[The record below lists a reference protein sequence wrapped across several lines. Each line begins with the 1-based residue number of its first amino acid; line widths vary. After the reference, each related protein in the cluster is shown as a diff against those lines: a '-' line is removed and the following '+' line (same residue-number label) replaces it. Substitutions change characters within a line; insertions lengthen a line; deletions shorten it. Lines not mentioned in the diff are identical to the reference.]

1 MYVLSVSSLK
11 GGVGKTTVALGLAS
25 AAASRGLRTLVVD
38 LDPQCDATTGLG
50 AIGEFSETC
59 ADVLQSPRHNVVH
72 RAIVAST
79 WSKILSAKID
89 IMVGSPKVQASDHP
103 NPSIKE
109 LWRLEDALTKV
120 EKDYDLVV
128 IDTPPSI
135 NGLTKTA
142 WVASDRILV
151 VTEPSL
157 FSVVAAD
164 RSIRSINELRK
175 GVTRRLKIHGVVIN
189 RFKPLSREH
198 QFRVHELEEKYG
210 HRLLAQKFEEKSTI
224 QQAQGAARPI
234 HAWAGETASDVAQK
248 FDQILDGVMIDLVEN
263 PHVELTSKSKRKARK
278 AQKMN
283 RSKRGKN
290 IDSLLGTGDGEKL
303 EGLEL
308 LTGEISIPAPF
319 EETESEL
326 SAETNESVQPNV
338 QLPEIPGVAQVTP
351 DLTSEDEEEGEELPL
366 TPEQLFDDL
375 LQETQK
381 KFAQEREDES
391 KA

>member
-1 MYVLSVSSLK
+1 
-11 GGVGKTTVALGLAS
+11 
-25 AAASRGLRTLVVD
+25 
-38 LDPQCDATTGLG
+38 
-50 AIGEFSETC
+50 
-59 ADVLQSPRHNVVH
+59 
-72 RAIVAST
+72 
-79 WSKILSAKID
+79 
-89 IMVGSPKVQASDHP
+89 VQGSDHP

-263 PHVELTSKSKRKARK
+263 PHIEITSKSKRKARK
-278 AQKMN
+278 ANKLN
-283 RSKRGKN
+283 RSKRGS
-290 IDSLLGTGDGEKL
+290 IDTLLGVDEGEKL
-303 EGLEL
+303 EALEL
-308 LTGEISIPAPF
+308 LTGEIELPAPF
-319 EETESEL
+319 EEAVADV
-326 SAETNESVQPNV
+326 SAELAEEAQEVQVEALQPTALQIEV
-338 QLPEIPGVAQVTP
+338 EA
-351 DLTSEDEEEGEELPL
+351 EDTLPL

-381 KFAQEREDES
+381 KFAQEREEENN
-391 KA
+391 A

>member
-50 AIGEFSETC
+50 ALGEFNETC
-59 ADVLQSPRHNVVH
+59 ADVLHSPRHNVVH

-79 WSKILSAKID
+79 WAKILSAKID
-89 IMVGSPKVQASDHP
+89 IMVGSPKVQVADHP

-109 LWRLEDALTKV
+109 LWRLEDALTVV

-142 WVASDRILV
+142 WVASDRIIV

-175 GVTRRLKIHGVVIN
+175 GITRRLKIHGVVIN

-198 QFRVHELEEKYG
+198 QFRVNELAEKYG
-210 HRLLAQKFEEKSTI
+210 QKLLPQRFEEKSTI

-234 HAWAGETASDVAQK
+234 HAWAGETAQLVAK
-248 FDQILDGVMIDLVEN
+248 RFDEILDGVLIDLVEN
-263 PHVELTSKSKRKARK
+263 PHIEITSRSKRKARK
-278 AQKMN
+278 DSKLN

-290 IDSLLGTGDGEKL
+290 IDSLLGAPQNAESLDE
-303 EGLEL
+303 LEL
-308 LTGEISIPAPF
+308 LTGDIQLPAPF
-319 EETESEL
+319 EQTEPPTETEISQIVADASEL
-326 SAETNESVQPNV
+326 AEPEQEESIPSSPQELFEELLAETQRKIADEAKKAES
-338 QLPEIPGVAQVTP
+338 
-351 DLTSEDEEEGEELPL
+351 
-366 TPEQLFDDL
+366 
-375 LQETQK
+375 
-381 KFAQEREDES
+381 
-391 KA
+391 